1 MRPRCLE
8 AQGGFCNNR
17 HAVNKL
23 LTSSFLAVLLA
34 TAGCQKSADLG
45 RMQEET
51 LAVVK
56 THASE
61 LEIEQRRA
69 DNLLQRGRQV
79 SSAPGVNDAGKLL
92 TEARAR
98 LEQLR
103 GAAQQAPTAVAAAA
117 KTGDAE
123 EVQKVNDELMA
134 TFDDGIAHVRADLD
148 AVESW
153 VAIAE
158 SAPKGAQP
166 PAPPAPPAEPAT
178 PPAPTEG
185 TPGAGSAAT
194 PGAGSAAAP
203 ATGTPASAVAPGAT
217 PAAGSA
223 AKPAPAAGAGSAAN
237 K

>member
-1 MRPRCLE
+1 LKRRALS
-8 AQGGFCNNR
+8 ATTDL
-17 HAVNKL
+17 AVNKL
-23 LTSSFLAVLLA
+23 LSSSFLAVLLA
-34 TAGCQKSADLG
+34 IAGCQKSADLG

-61 LEIEQRRA
+61 LEVEQRRA

-103 GAAQQAPTAVAAAA
+103 AAAQQAPTAVAAAA

-123 EVQKVNDELMA
+123 EVQKVNDELIA
-134 TFDDGIAHVRADLD
+134 TFDDGIAVVRADLD

-153 VAIAE
+153 VAVAE
-158 SAPKGAQP
+158 AAPKSAQP
-166 PAPPAPPAEPAT
+166 PATPTPPPAA
-178 PPAPTEG
+178 TEG
-185 TPGAGSAAT
+185 TPGAGSAAA
-194 PGAGSAAAP
+194 PEPGSAAA
-203 ATGTPASAVAPGAT
+203 A
-217 PAAGSA
+217 
-223 AKPAPAAGAGSAAN
+223 PAPAAGAGSAAN